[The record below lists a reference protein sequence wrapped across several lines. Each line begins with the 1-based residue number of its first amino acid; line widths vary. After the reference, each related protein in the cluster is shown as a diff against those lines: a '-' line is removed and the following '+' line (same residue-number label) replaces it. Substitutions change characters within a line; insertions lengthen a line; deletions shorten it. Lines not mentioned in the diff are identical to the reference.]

1 MLRYSWTCR
10 CCGQPHA
17 ELPIHWGAEAPVYY
31 DALSEA
37 ERETRA
43 DLSAD
48 FCIIDGEHFFIR
60 GVIEIPIVGQS
71 ERFTWGVWTS
81 LSAANMDTVR
91 RVWDRPDRQSVG
103 HLFGWLSTALPL
115 YPDTVNLKTNVHINA
130 PPLLPSVELEPT
142 DHPLA
147 VEQRNGMTLERA
159 VAIAEFL
166 LPRH

>member
-10 CCGQPHA
+10 CCGQPHD
-17 ELPIHWGAEAPVYY
+17 ELPIHWAAEAPVYY

-48 FCIIDGEHFFIR
+48 FCAIDEAHFFIR
-60 GVIEIPIVGQS
+60 GLIEIPTVGHS
-71 ERFTWGVWTS
+71 EKFSWGVWAS
-81 LSAANMDTVR
+81 LSSASMETVQ

-103 HLFGWLSTALPL
+103 RFFGWLSTALSL
-115 YPDTVNLKTNVHINA
+115 YPDTVNLKTHVHINA
-130 PPLLPSVELEPT
+130 PPFLPSVELEPT

-147 VEQRNGMTLERA
+147 VEQRDGMTLERA
-159 VAIAEFL
+159 VAIAEAL